1 MRLVDMR
8 HNPKVSFNW
17 HMLHIF
23 VHAWEC
29 KFLLSALLDWRIE
42 LGTYM
47 YVLHLSIMVL
57 SGNMI
62 TFGTSSERS
71 KRNVQMQ

>member
-8 HNPKVSFNW
+8 HNPRVSFNW

-29 KFLLSALLDWRIE
+29 KFLLSALFDWRTE
-42 LGTYM
+42 LGT
-47 YVLHLSIMVL
+47 YVLHLSLIVL
-57 SGNMI
+57 SWNMV